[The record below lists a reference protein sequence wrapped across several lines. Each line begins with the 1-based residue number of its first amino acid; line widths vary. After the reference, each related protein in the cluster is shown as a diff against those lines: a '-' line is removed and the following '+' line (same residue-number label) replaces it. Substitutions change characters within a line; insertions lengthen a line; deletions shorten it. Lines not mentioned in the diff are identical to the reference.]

1 MTLVVDGEQPSRID
15 DVEWLADVRPTQPI
29 MLVAFEGWN
38 DAGDAATQA
47 VDFLRRRSRSQPM
60 ARVNAE
66 PYFDFTTARP
76 RIEIDLDG
84 ERRIQWPDSTL
95 YAGSLGGSGTD
106 VVFLLGVEPQLRW
119 RSFCSRVVE
128 VAKHLDASLVVSLG
142 ALLADVPHS
151 RPVEIYGS
159 ADDVELAEEL
169 ALTPSTYEGPTGIVG
184 VLQHACR
191 DAGLRS
197 ASLWAAVPSYVPGAS
212 SPKAALAL
220 ISRLQELIGFSL
232 STTELEIAAASYER
246 QVSEL
251 VEEDDDTLAY
261 VRELEQHY
269 DDDERLADDIL
280 DLPGLDSDGPVAAAA
295 LVEEVERFL
304 REQPG

>member
-1 MTLVVDGEQPSRID
+1 MD
-15 DVEWLADVRPTQPI
+15 DIEWLGDIRPARPI

-47 VDFLRRRSRSQPM
+47 VDFLRRRSRSRPLAQI
-60 ARVNAE
+60 NAE

-84 ERRIQWPDSTL
+84 ERRIRWPDSTL
-95 YAGSLGGSGTD
+95 YAGSLAGSGTD

-128 VAKHLDASLVVSLG
+128 VAQSLDTTLVVSLG

-159 ADDVELAEEL
+159 ADDAEVAAEL

-220 ISRLQELIGFSL
+220 IGRLRELLGFSL
-232 STTELEIAAASYER
+232 STTELEIATASYER

-251 VEEDDDTLAY
+251 VEEDLDTLEY

-269 DDDERLADDIL
+269 DDGEHPAL
-280 DLPGLDSDGPVAAAA
+280 DTSGPVAAAA

-304 REQPG
+304 RDQPG

>member
-1 MTLVVDGEQPSRID
+1 MASVVEGEQPARID
-15 DVEWLADVRPTQPI
+15 DVEWLADIRPARPI
-29 MLVAFEGWN
+29 MVVAFEGWN

-47 VDFLRRRSRSQPM
+47 VDFLRRRSRSRPM
-60 ARVNAE
+60 ARINAE

-76 RIEIDLDG
+76 RIEINLDG
-84 ERRIQWPDSTL
+84 ERHIRWPDSML
-95 YAGSLGGSGTD
+95 YAGSLGGSDTE

-119 RSFCSRVVE
+119 RSFCGRVVE
-128 VAKHLDASLVVSLG
+128 VAKSLDASLVVSLG

-159 ADDVELAEEL
+159 ADDVELAAEL

-220 ISRLQELIGFSL
+220 IGRLRELLGFSL
-232 STTELEIAAASYER
+232 STTELEIAASSYER

-251 VEEDDDTLAY
+251 VDEDEDTLAY

-269 DDDERLADDIL
+269 DDDEHRGDVL
-280 DLPGLDSDGPVAAAA
+280 DRDGPVAAAV

-304 REQPG
+304 REQPD

>member
-1 MTLVVDGEQPSRID
+1 VVDGERSSQID
-15 DVEWLADVRPTQPI
+15 DVAWLSDARPNRPI
-29 MLVAFEGWN
+29 LLAAFEGWN

-47 VDFLRRRSRSQPM
+47 VDFLRRRSRSEAM
-60 ARVNAE
+60 ATINAE
-66 PYFDFTTARP
+66 AFFDFTTARP
-76 RIEIDLDG
+76 RIEIDGHG
-84 ERRIQWPDSTL
+84 ERRIEWPDSTL
-95 YAGSLGGSGTD
+95 YRGTLRGTDTD
-106 VVFLLGVEPQLRW
+106 VVFLVGVEPQLRW
-119 RSFCSRVVE
+119 RSFCARVVD
-128 VAKHLDASLVVSLG
+128 VAKTLDTSLVVSLG

-159 ADDVELAEEL
+159 ADDPKVARDL
-169 ALTPSTYEGPTGIVG
+169 ALNPSTYEGPTGIVG

-220 ISRLQELIGFSL
+220 ISRLQEIMGFSL

-251 VEEDDDTLAY
+251 VEEDQDTSAY
-261 VRELEQHY
+261 VRELEDHY
-269 DDDERLADDIL
+269 DDDDQDH
-280 DLPGLDSDGPVAAAA
+280 DGPVSAAV
-295 LVEEVERFL
+295 LVEEVERYL
-304 REQPG
+304 RDQPD